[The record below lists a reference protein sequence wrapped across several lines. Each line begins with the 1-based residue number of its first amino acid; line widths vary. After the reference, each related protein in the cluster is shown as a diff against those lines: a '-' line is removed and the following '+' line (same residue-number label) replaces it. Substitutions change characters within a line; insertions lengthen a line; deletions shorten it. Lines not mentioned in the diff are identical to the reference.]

1 MLTTA
6 VATAGADVGVP
17 AAREAAMAR
26 RELDEIIGRIAPP
39 DPAAIAAAQARQ
51 AELTKPPGAL
61 GRLEDLSVWLA
72 GVRGTPRP
80 RLSDKVIVTAA
91 ADHGVAR
98 HGVSAYPSE
107 VTAQMVLNFL
117 AGGAAVSVLARYA
130 GARVLVVDAGVA
142 APLPDH
148 PALLSRRSGD
158 GSGDISSGP
167 AMSVTQATGCL
178 LAGAR
183 LALDQSR
190 LGVDAIGIGD
200 MGIGNTTPSAAITAV
215 FSGLPPGAVTGRGTG
230 VSDERLAEKVARI
243 ERAIALNAPD
253 PTDGVDVLAKV
264 GGFEIGFLAGVCI
277 GGAAVRLPVVL
288 DGFIATAAALI
299 AVAVAPECR
308 AYLLAAHR
316 SAEPG
321 HGAALAHLGLTP
333 LLDLGLRLG
342 EGTGAAL
349 GLMLLEAAA
358 RILDEMATFTEAGV
372 SDSDDVRAAE
382 G

>member
-1 MLTTA
+1 M
-6 VATAGADVGVP
+6 P
-17 AAREAAMAR
+17 RNQRNEI
-26 RELDEIIGRIAPP
+26 DEIVGRISPL
-39 DPAAIAAAQARQ
+39 DQDAISTAQTRQ
-51 AELTKPPGAL
+51 SQLTKPPGAL

-72 GVRGTPRP
+72 GVRGIPRP
-80 RLSDKVIVTAA
+80 RLREKVIVTAA

-98 HGVSAYPSE
+98 HGVSAYPPE
-107 VTAQMVLNFL
+107 VTAQMVQNFL
-117 AGGAAVSVLARYA
+117 AGGAAVNVLGRHA

-142 APLPDH
+142 APLPEH
-148 PALLSRRSGD
+148 PALLSRRGGN

-167 AMSVTQATGCL
+167 AMSPEQAIACL
-178 LAGAR
+178 LGGAR
-183 LALDQSR
+183 LALEQGQI
-190 LGVDAIGIGD
+190 GVDAIGIGD

-215 FSGLPPGAVTGRGTG
+215 FSGLPPAVVTGRGTG
-230 VSDERLAEKVARI
+230 VSDERLAEKVTRI

-253 PTDGVDVLAKV
+253 PTDGIDVLAKV
-264 GGFEIGFLAGVCI
+264 GGFEIGFLSGVCI
-277 GGAAVRLPVVL
+277 GGAAARLPIVL

-308 AYLLAAHR
+308 GYLLAAHR

-321 HGAALAHLGLTP
+321 HGAALSHLGLTP

-358 RILDEMATFTEAGV
+358 RVLDEMATFTEAGV
-372 SDSDDVRAAE
+372 SDSDDVRPAE